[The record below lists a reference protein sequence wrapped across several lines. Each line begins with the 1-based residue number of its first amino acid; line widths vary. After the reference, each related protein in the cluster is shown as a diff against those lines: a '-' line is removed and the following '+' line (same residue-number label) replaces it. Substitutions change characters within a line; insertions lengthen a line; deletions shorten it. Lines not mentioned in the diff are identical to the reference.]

1 LAEIVK
7 QDEVGMAGAVGL
19 AAAALGAG
27 RVVIIPTDTIYGLAA
42 AVFRPKEFDRLEIG
56 ERAST
61 WDGPVAQLYEI
72 KRRPLTQPSIILA
85 RDWQYAQLL
94 SGRPLERIERFC
106 KRVSNPVTFIVRA
119 RHAWGPPTTND
130 SGGIAIR
137 VPDGAI
143 VNMILKFSK
152 YLYSVSANYPG
163 GREPQTVEQVPAPI
177 FGRAALVVDAGPSPM
192 TEPSFIVD
200 CTAEK
205 PTAVRGDAPLEEALA
220 RHWL

>member
-1 LAEIVK
+1 MAEIVK

-27 RVVIIPTDTIYGLAA
+27 RVVIIPTDTVYGLTAA
-42 AVFRPKEFDRLEIG
+42 AFRPRECDRLEAG

-61 WDGPVAQLYEI
+61 WAGPVGKLYDI
-72 KRRPLTQPSIILA
+72 KRRPLSQPAIILA

-94 SGRPLERIERFC
+94 SARPLERIEKFC
-106 KRVSNPVTFIVRA
+106 NRVSNPVTFIVKA
-119 RHAWGPPTTND
+119 KYPWGPPTTND

-137 VPDGAI
+137 VPEGAI

-163 GREPQTVEQVPAPI
+163 GR
-177 FGRAALVVDAGPSPM
+177 
-192 TEPSFIVD
+192 
-200 CTAEK
+200 
-205 PTAVRGDAPLEEALA
+205 
-220 RHWL
+220 